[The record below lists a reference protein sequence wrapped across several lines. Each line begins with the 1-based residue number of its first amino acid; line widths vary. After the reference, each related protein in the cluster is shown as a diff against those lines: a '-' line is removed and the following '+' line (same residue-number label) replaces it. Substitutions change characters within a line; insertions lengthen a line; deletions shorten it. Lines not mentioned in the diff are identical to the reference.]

1 MTDLP
6 YAATEG
12 GSAAGHGWTPKLVLS
27 TLFMALVLEALGLGA
42 TMISIGLPSI
52 LKTFPTTQVGWLTTA
67 YFLTGAVAAPLAGKA
82 ADLFGKRRVL
92 LTIMLVSG
100 IGALMNALA
109 PAFGVM
115 IAGRALQGTILA
127 TLSLIPS
134 LIRDVYPRRTVMFA
148 SSVVI
153 GGMGA
158 FSIATPLLVGWLID
172 AAGFRGMFWFDAGY
186 TFALC
191 LAIRLTTRES
201 PLRRQARVDILGATL
216 LPLGVIGVLLYVSM
230 GSSWGWTSAAQLVL
244 LIGGAALLML
254 FFLHARRAPEPLI
267 NLALFRRKPLL
278 LVASGAAVAYGIQ
291 ITNATILPLLVL
303 TPRAAGGTYG
313 LGYSTFGYAGI
324 GIPQALAT
332 VACGVVLGFLIT
344 RGRHPQTFL
353 MLGLAVSPFATLL
366 LAYFNGSFLALALD
380 SIVIGISGG
389 LVNSAVPSLV
399 MRATPAGDQGAT
411 AGAAQLAQTGFS
423 SVTPVIMFAILAPYA
438 KVFPGGGVVYG
449 MQGFRIWLWIATG
462 LAIAMLL
469 VAATVLRER
478 RGQGIQEF
486 SVDPEPAVEV
496 LAAAVGSAVGPA
508 AEPAEEPS
516 AG

>member
-1 MTDLP
+1 MTESP
-6 YAATEG
+6 YAVPG
-12 GSAAGHGWTPKLVLS
+12 GGPAAGHGWTTRLVLS
-27 TLFMALVLEALGLGA
+27 TFFMALVLEALGLGA

-52 LKTFPTTQVGWLTTA
+52 LKTFPTTQAGWLTTA
-67 YFLTGAVAAPLAGKA
+67 YFLAGAITAPLAGKA

-92 LTIMLVSG
+92 LTIMLISG
-100 IGALMNALA
+100 VGALMNALA

-158 FSIATPLLVGWLID
+158 FSIATPLLVGWLVD
-172 AAGFRGMFWFDAGY
+172 AAGFRGMFWFDAGC

-201 PLRRQARVDILGATL
+201 PLRRQARIDMLGATL

-230 GSSWGWTSAAQLVL
+230 GNSWGWTSATQLVL
-244 LIGGAALLML
+244 LIGGLVLLAL
-254 FFLHARRAPEPLI
+254 FFLHARRAPDPII

-303 TPRAAGGTYG
+303 TPRAAGGNYG

-344 RGRHPQTFL
+344 RGWHPQTFL
-353 MLGLAVSPFATLL
+353 MLGLAVAPLATML
-366 LAYFNGSFLALALD
+366 LAYFNASFLALALC
-380 SIVIGISGG
+380 SVVIGVSGG

-423 SVTPVIMFAILAPYA
+423 SITPVIMFAILAPYA

-449 MQGFRIWLWIATG
+449 MQGFRIWLFVATG
-462 LAIAMLL
+462 LAIVMLL
-469 VAATVLRER
+469 VAVTVLRER
-478 RGQGIQEF
+478 RGEAVQEF
-486 SVDPEPAVEV
+486 TLDPEPAVAV
-496 LAAAVGSAVGPA
+496 PAAVGSATTPDAAA
-508 AEPAEEPS
+508 AEDLAAS
-516 AG
+516 